1 MSATKNITIT
11 GLILSFV
18 LFLILGLAGIVALP
32 SFASAETVSVTAA
45 VQEWVSFAVSPTTT
59 NLGDLVDTSGN
70 LFIGSATSSLTLNS
84 NNAGGYSVTI
94 VGANGGLK
102 NSGYLIATP
111 VAGATTT
118 CDISGDGTNAYGVQ
132 ATSATFTIG
141 SPFNVTGNVVG
152 SVASST
158 SQNIIT
164 GAYTTSSQA
173 ATLTV
178 KASANKFDAS
188 GSYSDILTLTAV
200 ANP

>member
-18 LFLILGLAGIVALP
+18 LFLILGSAGIVVLP
-32 SFASAETVSVTAA
+32 NFASAETVSVTAA
-45 VQEWVSFAVSPTTT
+45 VQEWVSFSVSPTTT
-59 NLGDLVDTSGN
+59 NLGDLVNTSGD
-70 LFIGSATSSLTLNS
+70 LFIGSATSDLTLNS

-94 VGANGGLK
+94 AGANGGLK
-102 NSGYLIATP
+102 KGSYLISTP
-111 VAGATTT
+111 AEHTTTT
-118 CDISGDGTNAYGVQ
+118 CDISDDGVDAYGVQ
-132 ATSATFTIG
+132 ATSATFTIE

-158 SQNIIT
+158 PQSLIT
-164 GAYTTSSQA
+164 GAYTTSSQS

-188 GSYSDILTLTAV
+188 GSYSDTLTLTAT